1 MPVPYLTMDGL
12 IITLPEPSEASIIQQ
27 YYLDNT
33 DHLVQWEPI
42 RESRYH
48 TLQAWKNRLQL
59 FLALYQ
65 ADRGV
70 YWSVFDAERKRILAV
85 CNYSNIVRGA
95 FQACHLGYSVDYRYQ
110 GQGLMFKVLSNTIEY
125 MFKEHKLHRIMAN
138 YIPEN
143 ERSGRL
149 LQRLGFEKE
158 GYAKAYLNI
167 NGQWRDHILTAK
179 VNDQW
184 GIPCPENTV

>member
-1 MPVPYLTMDGL
+1 MPVPCINKDDL
-12 IITLPEPSEASIIQQ
+12 IITLPDPSEASIIQQ

-48 TLQAWKNRLQL
+48 TLQAWKKRLQL

-70 YWSVFDAERKRILAV
+70 YWSVFDGERKRILAV

-143 ERSGRL
+143 ERSGQL
-149 LQRLGFEKE
+149 LARLGFEKE

-167 NGQWRDHILTAK
+167 NGRWRDHILTAK
-179 VNDQW
+179 VNEQW
-184 GIPCPENTV
+184 GDILQ